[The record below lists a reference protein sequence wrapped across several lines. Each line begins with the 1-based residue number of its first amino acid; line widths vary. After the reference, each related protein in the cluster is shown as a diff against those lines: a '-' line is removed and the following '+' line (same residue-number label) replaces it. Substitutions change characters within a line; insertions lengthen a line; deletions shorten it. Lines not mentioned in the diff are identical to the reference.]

1 MEANVD
7 FVTVPLRVPLK
18 FGAETVTG
26 LCDALVEVEAYG
38 SRGLGETPLSASWGW
53 PSAELSYSFREERM
67 KAFCRLL
74 AKRWTWPDCD
84 PMCSNCLF
92 IRDGLPKL
100 LEEFNAGEGC
110 EMPQLAALICASAFD
125 IALHDA
131 FGRANGR
138 SSYATYSAQF
148 MKHDLSWFFGDVRFA
163 GLYPSDFF
171 VQEVPDSLP
180 VWHLVGGK
188 DLLRESDRIGGD
200 PDDGYPVSLEKWIER
215 DGLTSLKIKLTGD
228 DAEWDYR
235 RMVEV
240 GELALP
246 MGVEALSPDFN
257 CRAGSPD
264 YVAAILDRL
273 AARHR
278 EIYDALLYV
287 EQPFPYDIEANRIDV
302 GEVVKRKDIFMDES
316 AHDWRF
322 VEIGRTLGWNGVALK
337 TCKTQTG
344 ALLSGCWARM
354 NGMKLMVQDLTN
366 PRHAMCPHVLLAA
379 HFGTIRGVEC
389 NAAQFCPAASVDFE
403 KRFPGLYERRG
414 GVVRI
419 DGPKRKPGL
428 GVES

>member
-53 PSAELSYSFREERM
+53 PSAELTYSFREERM

-74 AKRWTWPDCD
+74 AQRWTEVECD
-84 PMCSNCLF
+84 PMCANYVF
-92 IRDGLPKL
+92 IRDGLPRL
-100 LEEFNAGEGC
+100 LDEFNSKEGC
-110 EMPQLAALICASAFD
+110 QMPHLAALICAASFD
-125 IALHDA
+125 IAIHDA
-131 FGRANGR
+131 FGKANGC
-138 SSYATYSAQF
+138 SSYDTYSERF
-148 MKHDLSWFFGDVRFA
+148 MAHDLSWFFGDEKFA
-163 GLYPSDFF
+163 GKYPSDFF

-188 DLLRESDRIGGD
+188 DLLRESDRIGGE

-240 GELALP
+240 GALALP
-246 MGVEALSPDFN
+246 MGVKALSPDFN
-257 CRAGSPD
+257 CRVKVTE
-264 YVAAILDRL
+264 YVTAILDKL
-273 AARHR
+273 AAEHPD
-278 EIYDALLYV
+278 IFDALLYV
-287 EQPFPYDIEANRIDV
+287 EQPFAYDIEANRINVGDV
-302 GEVVKRKDIFMDES
+302 VQRKDIFMDES

-344 ALLSGCWARM
+344 ALLSGCWAKM
-354 NGMKLMVQDLTN
+354 HGMKLMVQDLTN
-366 PRHAMCPHVLLAA
+366 PRYAIRPHVLLAA

-389 NAAQFCPAASVDFE
+389 NAAQFCPEASADFE
-403 KRFPGLYERRG
+403 RSLPGLYERRG
-414 GVVRI
+414 GVVRV
-419 DGPKRKPGL
+419 GELKKANGL
-428 GVES
+428 GV